1 MIAKFKQFDTS
12 TLEFEKVNVRSDTVI
27 LPRVLSGECP
37 LFQLPKIDLN
47 CYGIPKQ
54 SKYYPAIK
62 DRLFIQLPLHGELLN
77 KMRELDNFMS
87 SECMKSDLF
96 GDNSDYQYF
105 PSVKIGSRGEY
116 VKIKLETDYKTGD
129 IETCLVKNGVVMSG
143 TESLPE
149 FEQQIPYNSKVKAII
164 KLVRVWQI
172 NNKYGVTFK
181 LQKVSV
187 EHQELEPVNLE
198 ALQFID

>member
-1 MIAKFKQFDTS
+1 MFGD
-12 TLEFEKVNVRSDTVI
+12 
-27 LPRVLSGECP
+27 
-37 LFQLPKIDLN
+37 
-47 CYGIPKQ
+47 
-54 SKYYPAIK
+54 
-62 DRLFIQLPLHGELLN
+62 
-77 KMRELDNFMS
+77 
-87 SECMKSDLF
+87 KSDH
-96 GDNSDYQYF
+96 QYF
-105 PSVKIGSRGEY
+105 PTVKTGFKGEY
-116 VKIKLETDYKTGD
+116 VKIKLETNYTTGD

-149 FEQQIPYNSKVKAII
+149 FEQHIPYNSKVKAII

>member
-129 IETCLVKNGVVMSG
+129 ILTCLTHEGLVMSG
-143 TESLPE
+143 IETLPE
-149 FEQQIPYNSKVKAII
+149 FEKHIPFNSKVKCII
-164 KLVRVWQI
+164 KLVRVWQL
-172 NNKYGVTFK
+172 NKKYGVTFK
-181 LQKVSV
+181 LLKVAV
-187 EHQELEPVNLE
+187 DLPKHETIDLE
-198 ALQFID
+198 ALDFI